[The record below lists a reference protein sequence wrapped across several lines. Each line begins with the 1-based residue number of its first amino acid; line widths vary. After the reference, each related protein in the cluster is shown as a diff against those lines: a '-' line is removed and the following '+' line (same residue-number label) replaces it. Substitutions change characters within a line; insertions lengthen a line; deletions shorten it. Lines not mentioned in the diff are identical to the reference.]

1 MAMRPQLPQEKLVTK
16 ENASIFLS
24 IFLHVIFLLIIS
36 YQINWIYRYPSS
48 DRQAITVDLVQG
60 VSLDKNFATSK
71 NEVLEISNTSKELEM
86 KSDKTPDAR
95 VDAVSSQPT
104 LTSGW
109 RTVPKI
115 RQQDLNPHNPA
126 NELQA
131 RIGIE
136 QNQRYSKIQAI
147 LNIAKERLSYEQAP
161 TQCALRFDNQLLKA
175 NIKCDQPY
183 IEAMVKN
190 FLNPIGIN
198 WEEKMNENM
207 KVCIP
212 VETRPTGKDLCN

>member
-1 MAMRPQLPQEKLVTK
+1 MRPQLLQEKLVSK

-24 IFLHVIFLLIIS
+24 ILLHVFFLLIIS

-71 NEVLEISNTSKELEM
+71 KEVLEITNSSKELEM
-86 KSDKTPDAR
+86 KSDKNLDAK
-95 VDAVSSQPT
+95 VDGVSSQPT
-104 LTSGW
+104 LTWGW

-115 RQQDLNPHNPA
+115 RQQDLNLHNPA

-131 RIGIE
+131 RMGVE

-175 NIKCDQPY
+175 NIKCDQPH

-190 FLNPIGIN
+190 FLNPVGIN
-198 WEEKMNENM
+198 WEEKMNESM